1 MSEQSAAAAAALGI
15 PEAIVQRS
23 AAARAE
29 ETGMT
34 VDEVLA
40 AWAGGGDIPPPSSP
54 APAEAEAA
62 EAEAEEPA
70 APADDSAEPAVTP
83 SPTPTPVIETPAA
96 APVTAAP
103 SLPGKPP
110 VLVGEADNPIAIL
123 VGAVGLFVALFLV
136 GVVGPALPTENPG
149 ARTSELPYSETALH
163 GQEIYQSVGCASCH
177 TQMVRPVVADVGLGA
192 VSLSD
197 TNQVLGSRRFG
208 PDLSNVG
215 ARITASQI
223 EAIITG
229 LDDHPALSLSS
240 EDLDALV
247 AYLVESATLEE
258 TAPSEPTEE
267 EPAEE
272 AEHRRRDACHRG
284 RGGRVVSDLSAAAE
298 ALGVPESIVQRSA
311 AARAAETGMTVDE
324 ILAAWAGGGSVAGSP
339 PAPADEEAPA
349 EEPTAEPEAAAE
361 PEEEAAPEAVPAE
374 PVTSAPVPGAL
385 WPGDTLSGPGRG
397 DRRRGGRASR
407 GDHGPHRRDQGEDES
422 RHPPLVGRG
431 HVDHSRLRPLR
442 SGRLRHR

>member
-1 MSEQSAAAAAALGI
+1 
-15 PEAIVQRS
+15 
-23 AAARAE
+23 
-29 ETGMT
+29 MT

-40 AWAGGGDIPPPSSP
+40 AWAGGGDIPPLSSP
-54 APAEAEAA
+54 APAETEAA
-62 EAEAEEPA
+62 ETGSAEEPA

-83 SPTPTPVIETPAA
+83 SPEPTPVIETPAA

-110 VLVGEADNPIAIL
+110 VLVGEADNPVAIL

-149 ARTSELPYSETALH
+149 ARTSDLPYTETALH
-163 GQEIYQSVGCASCH
+163 GQAIYQSVGCVSCH

-267 EPAEE
+267 
-272 AEHRRRDACHRG
+272 
-284 RGGRVVSDLSAAAE
+284 
-298 ALGVPESIVQRSA
+298 
-311 AARAAETGMTVDE
+311 
-324 ILAAWAGGGSVAGSP
+324 
-339 PAPADEEAPA
+339 APAEEAPA
-349 EEPTAEPEAAAE
+349 EEALAEEAPATEGEAAG
-361 PEEEAAPEAVPAE
+361 
-374 PVTSAPVPGAL
+374 S
-385 WPGDTLSGPGRG
+385 
-397 DRRRGGRASR
+397 
-407 GDHGPHRRDQGEDES
+407 
-422 RHPPLVGRG
+422 
-431 HVDHSRLRPLR
+431 
-442 SGRLRHR
+442 

>member
-40 AWAGGGDIPPPSSP
+40 AWAGGGDIPSPSSP
-54 APAEAEAA
+54 APAETEAA
-62 EAEAEEPA
+62 ETEAAEEPA
-70 APADDSAEPAVTP
+70 APADDSTEPAITP
-83 SPTPTPVIETPAA
+83 SPTPTAVIETPAA
-96 APVTAAP
+96 APVTTSPAV
-103 SLPGKPP
+103 PGKPP

-123 VGAVGLFVALFLV
+123 VGAVGLFFALFLV

-149 ARTSELPYSETALH
+149 ARTSELPYSETAHH
-163 GQEIYQSVGCASCH
+163 GQEIYQSVGCVSCH

-215 ARITASQI
+215 ARISASQI

-258 TAPSEPTEE
+258 AAPGEPTE
-267 EPAEE
+267 
-272 AEHRRRDACHRG
+272 D
-284 RGGRVVSDLSAAAE
+284 
-298 ALGVPESIVQRSA
+298 
-311 AARAAETGMTVDE
+311 
-324 ILAAWAGGGSVAGSP
+324 
-339 PAPADEEAPA
+339 APAEEAPA
-349 EEPTAEPEAAAE
+349 EEAPAADGEAAG
-361 PEEEAAPEAVPAE
+361 
-374 PVTSAPVPGAL
+374 S
-385 WPGDTLSGPGRG
+385 
-397 DRRRGGRASR
+397 
-407 GDHGPHRRDQGEDES
+407 
-422 RHPPLVGRG
+422 
-431 HVDHSRLRPLR
+431 
-442 SGRLRHR
+442 

>member
-1 MSEQSAAAAAALGI
+1 MSELSAAAADALGI

-29 ETGMT
+29 ETGMS

-40 AWAGGGDIPPPSSP
+40 AWAGGGDIPPPAST
-54 APAEAEAA
+54 APAEPAAA
-62 EAEAEEPA
+62 EEEAA
-70 APADDSAEPAVTP
+70 APADEPVEPVVTP
-83 SPTPTPVIETPAA
+83 SPTPTPVIEMPAA
-96 APVTAAP
+96 APDTAAP
-103 SLPGKPP
+103 SVPGKPP

-149 ARTSELPYSETALH
+149 ARSSDLPYTETALH

-192 VSLSD
+192 VSLND

-215 ARITASQI
+215 ARVSASQI

-258 TAPSEPTEE
+258 APPGEPAEEAPTEQPTEE
-267 EPAEE
+267 EPATE
-272 AEHRRRDACHRG
+272 R
-284 RGGRVVSDLSAAAE
+284 
-298 ALGVPESIVQRSA
+298 
-311 AARAAETGMTVDE
+311 
-324 ILAAWAGGGSVAGSP
+324 
-339 PAPADEEAPA
+339 
-349 EEPTAEPEAAAE
+349 EAAA
-361 PEEEAAPEAVPAE
+361 
-374 PVTSAPVPGAL
+374 S
-385 WPGDTLSGPGRG
+385 
-397 DRRRGGRASR
+397 
-407 GDHGPHRRDQGEDES
+407 
-422 RHPPLVGRG
+422 
-431 HVDHSRLRPLR
+431 
-442 SGRLRHR
+442 